1 MFEYVEIACNCSAAR
16 PFNLSAMIEGRL
28 LGL

>member
-1 MFEYVEIACNCSAAR
+1 MFEYVEIVCNCSVER